1 MLCDHTTKSRFPVD
15 DRICHNHRLS
25 FFFKYDPFIS
35 YPVATPGLRN
45 KALVYP
51 LCFVMAAGTCCMWGT
66 ACMSYNLLE
75 EVVAGWLQEKEII
88 SYPLY
93 HHGFA
98 AVNIFTTKQ
107 C

>member
-1 MLCDHTTKSRFPVD
+1 
-15 DRICHNHRLS
+15 
-25 FFFKYDPFIS
+25 
-35 YPVATPGLRN
+35 
-45 KALVYP
+45 
-51 LCFVMAAGTCCMWGT
+51 
-66 ACMSYNLLE
+66 MSYNLLE

>member
-1 MLCDHTTKSRFPVD
+1 MFRDGGGYVLHVR
-15 DRICHNHRLS
+15 DRLHELIC
-25 FFFKYDPFIS
+25 
-35 YPVATPGLRN
+35 
-45 KALVYP
+45 
-51 LCFVMAAGTCCMWGT
+51 
-66 ACMSYNLLE
+66 YNLLE

-98 AVNIFTTKQ
+98 AVNIFTIKQ